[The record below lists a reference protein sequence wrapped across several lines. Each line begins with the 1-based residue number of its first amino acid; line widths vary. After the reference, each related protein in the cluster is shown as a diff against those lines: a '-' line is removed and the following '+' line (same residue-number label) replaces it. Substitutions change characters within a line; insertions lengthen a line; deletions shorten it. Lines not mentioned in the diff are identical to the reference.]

1 MPLEAIFTGH
11 DVLEFQAL
19 VRRVPIAEDVVR
31 FAVRLAASSRP
42 GSSGAPTFVADWI
55 NWGAGTRAAQ
65 ALVIGA
71 KARALWQGRTHAT
84 HDDIRS
90 LAAPVLRHRI
100 LLNYRAEA
108 DGISVEQVIEKLLT
122 ALPPN
127 A

>member
-1 MPLEAIFTGH
+1 M
-11 DVLEFQAL
+11 
-19 VRRVPIAEDVVR
+19 
-31 FAVRLAASSRP
+31 
-42 GSSGAPTFVADWI
+42 ADWI

-71 KARALWQGRTHAT
+71 KARALWQGRSHAT
-84 HDDIRS
+84 HDDVRS

-108 DGISVEQVIEKLLT
+108 DGISIEQVIEKLLA
-122 ALPPN
+122 ALPPH